1 MSRRHM
7 TAVIAALG
15 ALALGCL
22 GACASAPRPVI
33 VAADGQGNVVPVD
46 SLTTSWMSGG
56 VRVILRP
63 APANDVVAANLYLLG
78 GSRQLTA
85 RTAGIEYLLLTASE
99 FGTERYP
106 GDEARRALA
115 RTGAQII
122 VDPGPDWTLVG
133 LRALTADIDSAWA
146 VFADRVAAPELD
158 SSAVELARGRL
169 MAHARRVRE
178 SPDLLVS
185 YLADSAAFAGHP
197 YGIPATGTERSLAS
211 LERDDLRRYLREQI
225 VTARMLLVVVGNVP
239 RAKVDALV
247 SATLGRLPAGDYH
260 WTMPPAP
267 PPLDTTHAVIVERHS
282 PTNYVYAQFPGP
294 PATSADYAAFEVAVA
309 ILGSKLHR
317 SIREER
323 SLSYA
328 AMAPFDDRA
337 IAVGGAYASTAH
349 PAEVVPLMRRALGEM
364 QSERFDE
371 VAIHDYVRH
380 FITQYY
386 LANETNA
393 AQAEAIARSTLFG
406 GDPRATT
413 RERTA
418 IEHVSA
424 GDVYHVART
433 YMRNVQFVFVGDTG
447 TAR

>member
-1 MSRRHM
+1 MSRPHQ
-7 TAVIAALG
+7 TAAAMLLG
-15 ALALGCL
+15 TLAVASL

-33 VAADGQGNVVPVD
+33 VAADGQGKVVPVD
-46 SLTTSWMSGG
+46 SLTTSWVSGG

-63 APANDVVAANLYLLG
+63 APSNDVVAANLYLLG

-99 FGTERYP
+99 FGTRRYP

-115 RTGAQII
+115 RTGAEIV
-122 VDPGPDWTLVG
+122 VDPGPDWTVVG
-133 LRALTADIDSAWA
+133 LRALAADIDSAWA

-158 SSAVELARGRL
+158 STAVELARGRL
-169 MAHARRVRE
+169 LARARRVRE
-178 SPDLLVS
+178 SPDLLVGF
-185 YLADSAAFAGHP
+185 LADSAAFAGHP
-197 YGIPATGTERSLAS
+197 YGIPAAGTERSLAA
-211 LERDDLRRYLREQI
+211 LQGDDLRRYLREQM
-225 VTARMLLVVVGNVP
+225 VTSRMLLVVVGNVT
-239 RAKVDALV
+239 RHELDSLV
-247 SATLGRLPAGDYH
+247 SATLGRLPAGDYR

-267 PPLDTTHAVIVERHS
+267 PRLDTTHPVIVERHS

-294 PATSADYAAFEVAVA
+294 PATSEDYAAFEVAVA
-309 ILGSKLHR
+309 LLGSKLHH

-337 IAVGGAYASTAH
+337 IAVGGAYASTAR

-364 QSERFDE
+364 QSERFDD
-371 VAIHDYVRH
+371 VGIHGYVRH
-380 FITQYY
+380 FITDYY

-393 AQAEAIARSTLFG
+393 AQAEAIARATLFG

-413 RERTA
+413 RERAA

-424 GDVYHVART
+424 GDVYRVART